1 MLVQCGELFNVIH
14 TDKRDGLP
22 NTEACFYA
30 ACVLDALGYL
40 HVRNIC
46 YRDLKPENILVD
58 EKGYCVV
65 IDMGFAK
72 LVADKTY
79 TLCGTPGEQPQM

>member
-58 EKGYCVV
+58 EKG
-65 IDMGFAK
+65 I
-72 LVADKTY
+72 
-79 TLCGTPGEQPQM
+79 LCCY